1 MKPFERLTNN
11 ARPHGSVHRYW
22 CIYRGG
28 CRHTS
33 KMSVVATIMLSCRH
47 RVHPP
52 RKITWNFSYTNI
64 GANTDIIDQTFTP
77 FDCLSICDESRLD
90 VHDNVYTSPKIC
102 NLMLEQG
109 NEKQTIAGL
118 YDALLLCHCLEDSC
132 QPFHQHVFNS
142 CRLCL
147 FDKSV
152 CDVNSV
158 LPFYAEWVTSIEN
171 GLTPLENFKDFV
183 SLGNTNAPTSFYHQ
197 FHMNLDLRWY
207 VLTVKYQIF
216 DYIQKHGHTR
226 VSSCIKPK
234 LCYEAY
240 KADILETYFL
250 VFLCELVQLSI
261 YLFEKNKEIF
271 LPITCPASNPG
282 GFSLWF
288 FCNVTLLDGY
298 TSSGEF
304 LGISSPRFVSN
315 YPHLNVIF
323 TKCLSSDIST
333 EEQLRVYLQLLKPIL
348 THWYELNSL
357 PFMKLWDYFQS
368 RLNSFFL
375 VPTESLE
382 ALALM
387 RVSMKLENPEICL
400 AEKLQEY
407 LGMLHLEKLS
417 LARQNVVWKAHLAL
431 VLLHISKGKDIKEVA
446 QPLVSLVHCHTN
458 DTALMK
464 LFVKDLQHIFELNPT
479 LELSRHVLFVLTM
492 QYNDDEVVLQLMME
506 LCLNH
511 ILKEAVREVTRVQPH
526 LAFGLLNELLKS
538 PSIDRNKQI
547 RETFLSALVGLYSHM
562 AFSSQPLFQLLTK
575 LARKYPKLIACTLPD
590 LQREIKTVELSRGVA
605 FDQSLRVAS
614 SVVYHPDPSVYS
626 KIYQAADEEG
636 GELSFWRRRSSFLLP
651 ERRFRAG
658 TP

>member
-1 MKPFERLTNN
+1 MKVSCSHQKAEIKLI
-11 ARPHGSVHRYW
+11 ARKNLCKALVELRS
-22 CIYRGG
+22 
-28 CRHTS
+28 
-33 KMSVVATIMLSCRH
+33 
-47 RVHPP
+47 
-52 RKITWNFSYTNI
+52 
-64 GANTDIIDQTFTP
+64 Q
-77 FDCLSICDESRLD
+77 FD
-90 VHDNVYTSPKIC
+90 
-102 NLMLEQG
+102 
-109 NEKQTIAGL
+109 
-118 YDALLLCHCLEDSC
+118 
-132 QPFHQHVFNS
+132 
-142 CRLCL
+142 RLCL

-183 SLGNTNAPTSFYHQ
+183 SLGNTN

-234 LCYEAY
+234 LHYEAY
-240 KADILETYFL
+240 KADMLETYF
-250 VFLCELVQLSI
+250 VAFLCELVQLSI
-261 YLFEKNKEIF
+261 YLFEK
-271 LPITCPASNPG
+271 
-282 GFSLWF
+282 
-288 FCNVTLLDGY
+288 
-298 TSSGEF
+298 
-304 LGISSPRFVSN
+304 FVSN

-323 TKCLSSDIST
+323 TKCLSSDVST

-348 THWYELNSL
+348 MHWYELNSL

-387 RVSMKLENPEICL
+387 SFCKQNLGFQ

-417 LARQNVVWKAHLAL
+417 LARQNVVWKAHIAL

-479 LELSRHVLFVLTM
+479 LELSRHVLFDTYDKLETDQEKISLREKCCFYFDQVIKIIDPLLKKPEVHGYEVLDRAYLRVLKIIQSVGPLLYSKGLRFLTVLTM
-492 QYNDDEVVLQLMME
+492 QCNDDEVVLQLVME

-538 PSIDRNKQI
+538 PLIDQNKQI

-605 FDQSLRVAS
+605 FDQSLRTAVSLIEAIVS
-614 SVVYHPDPSVYS
+614 
-626 KIYQAADEEG
+626 QE
-636 GELSFWRRRSSFLLP
+636 
-651 ERRFRAG
+651 
-658 TP
+658 